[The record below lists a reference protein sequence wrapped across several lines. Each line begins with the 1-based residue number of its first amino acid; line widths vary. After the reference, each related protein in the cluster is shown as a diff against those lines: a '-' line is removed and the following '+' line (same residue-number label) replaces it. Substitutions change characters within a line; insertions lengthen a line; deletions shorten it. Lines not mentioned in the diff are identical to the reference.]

1 MGYAGHVFRP
11 IPRRTGRLRNG
22 SCSARK
28 PCPHG
33 DDNGRRRLP
42 RLDAL
47 APGLGSDPASGH
59 SALCSGPERSRGSVG
74 CSAVRLTGQR
84 FPTINPRDRSLSHA
98 HTTPRTPTPP
108 RLWPTWHGDY
118 WAIPQAIAPHRIDW
132 GQWHRQAHGRH
143 RHACDARQ
151 YSGIEPLPCRRQLRM
166 ERSSRPGPLID
177 VGRDCDRCSGG

>member
-74 CSAVRLTGQR
+74 CSAVRLSGKR
-84 FPTINPRDRSLSHA
+84 FPAINPRDRSLSHA
-98 HTTPRTPTPP
+98 DTTPRTPTP
-108 RLWPTWHGDY
+108 LSAAWPLNFGMENRNILRRAYSFGIVTGP
-118 WAIPQAIAPHRIDW
+118 ATPFLRRTAKTFVATPL
-132 GQWHRQAHGRH
+132 RQEASCVAFGN
-143 RHACDARQ
+143 
-151 YSGIEPLPCRRQLRM
+151 
-166 ERSSRPGPLID
+166 
-177 VGRDCDRCSGG
+177 